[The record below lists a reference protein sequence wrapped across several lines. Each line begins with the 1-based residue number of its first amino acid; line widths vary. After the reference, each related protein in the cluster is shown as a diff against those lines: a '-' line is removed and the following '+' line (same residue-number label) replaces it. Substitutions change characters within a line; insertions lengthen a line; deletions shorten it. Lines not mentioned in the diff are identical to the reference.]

1 MLELSKRFN
10 VVVAIFLILAISL
23 TACSNKTQNQPQ
35 ISNQPRTQVQSVM
48 VTDLADR
55 QVKVKLPVNKVV
67 GIGPGALRLI
77 TYVDGLYRVAGVENI
92 DKKLAAGRTYNMIFQ
107 DKLQQLPIIGQGGP
121 DSTPDAEKLVTVKPD
136 VIFVT
141 YLLDKTKADDL
152 QAKTGIPVVVLSY
165 GKIGTFEED
174 IYKSLEVIGKIMG
187 KEDRTRK
194 LVEYIKNIQK
204 DLDDRTK
211 DIPDDKKPT
220 VYIGALG
227 FKGAHGIES
236 TQSNYPPFV
245 AVHAKNV
252 ADTLRQKGSVMIEK
266 EKLLAWNPD
275 IIFIDA
281 GNFKLVKDDYQKNPE
296 FYKSLKAVKNDNVY
310 GLLPY
315 NNYTTNIDTALVDSY
330 WVGKVLYPEQF
341 NDIDPVQK
349 ANEIYT
355 FFFGEQGKSAYNKMK
370 ELYGGF
376 KKLNFRV

>member
-10 VVVAIFLILAISL
+10 VVVAIFLILVISL

-35 ISNQPRTQVQSVM
+35 TSNQPRTQVQSVV

-121 DSTPDAEKLVTVKPD
+121 DSTPDAEKLVAVKPD

-165 GKIGTFEED
+165 GKIGTFEKD
-174 IYKSLEVIGKIMG
+174 IYESLEVIGKIMG
-187 KEDRTRK
+187 KEDRAQK

-220 VYIGALG
+220 VYIGALET
-227 FKGAHGIES
+227 GANRLLLFSEGI
-236 TQSNYPPFV
+236 P
-245 AVHAKNV
+245 
-252 ADTLRQKGSVMIEK
+252 M
-266 EKLLAWNPD
+266 
-275 IIFIDA
+275 
-281 GNFKLVKDDYQKNPE
+281 
-296 FYKSLKAVKNDNVY
+296 KA
-310 GLLPY
+310 
-315 NNYTTNIDTALVDSY
+315 
-330 WVGKVLYPEQF
+330 
-341 NDIDPVQK
+341 
-349 ANEIYT
+349 
-355 FFFGEQGKSAYNKMK
+355 
-370 ELYGGF
+370 
-376 KKLNFRV
+376 